1 MQGKSKRGMFSYFF
15 FSTFNGSPSNSSVSK
30 NSIVWWTATRTE
42 QSYVFRMSMAMS
54 GVNLRVAVLVHVL
67 RVG

>member
-1 MQGKSKRGMFSYFF
+1 MYSYF
-15 FSTFNGSPSNSSVSK
+15 FSTFKGSPDNSSVSK

-54 GVNLRVAVLVHVL
+54 G
-67 RVG
+67 